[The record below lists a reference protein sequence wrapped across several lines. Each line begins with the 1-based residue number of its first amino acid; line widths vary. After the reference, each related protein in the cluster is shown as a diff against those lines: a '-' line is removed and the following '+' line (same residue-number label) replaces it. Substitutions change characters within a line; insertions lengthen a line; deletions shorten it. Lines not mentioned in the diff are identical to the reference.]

1 MNAGDPGTTIRR
13 LGPEDAEAF
22 RALRLTALTSA
33 PAAFASSPEEERALS
48 IDTIRS
54 RLAPTGPNAAFGAF
68 AGHDLVGMAGFVLN
82 EKIKQRHK
90 GTLVGVFV
98 LPQWQRRGLGA
109 ALVRSVIAHAAE
121 HARLIQA
128 HVVMSNDAARRMYRA
143 LGFLPFGIERKA
155 LCVDGVFH
163 DEELIALELPVP
175 TGR

>member
-1 MNAGDPGTTIRR
+1 M
-13 LGPEDAEAF
+13 
-22 RALRLTALTSA
+22 
-33 PAAFASSPEEERALS
+33 
-48 IDTIRS
+48 
-54 RLAPTGPNAAFGAF
+54 
-68 AGHDLVGMAGFVLN
+68 LN

-90 GTLVGVFV
+90 ATLVGVFV

-109 ALVRSVIAHAAE
+109 ALVGSVIAHAAE

-128 HVVMSNDAARRMYRA
+128 HVVMSNDGARRMYRA

-155 LCVDGVFH
+155 LYVDGVFH